1 MNLLKSSLCLGSIL
15 ISILTITRTPSVLA
29 SNIPTQTYDMVNE
42 DNSVT
47 GALRVPDFSAIIL
60 QDLGHFSAS
69 GFIPNDY
76 DDYVGY
82 GLGRQWQAGDR
93 VVDVLKLGDLDEALG
108 ISQMSLGEMVTL
120 AGDLS
125 HQVTL
130 DRFGFIE
137 SQTVADFVRANPQ
150 LQSKLIKDVPPLAA
164 LVLLVYGKHAR
175 AILDSPV
182 ETLISNPHNQNNP
195 SERSLVG
202 RKYNQKSQL
211 VTQIKKPSVSISEV
225 QMGEL
230 DLSKYT
236 LEDVSGMKD
245 SLIGDYEAWKD
256 KYISE
261 AGFFSRILLSNF
273 FKPISTTLNF
283 VSRVDFVWGDTHGEV
298 NSNQSISGSNKVGYA
313 FPCKDRCAHLELD
326 NLENSGRQFRS
337 TSEGGR
343 WMLGNDPNNGNICPE
358 APWGV
363 DGGRG
368 ILGLLNCGREP
379 TGRNPFGSAFK
390 VALWDVDETT
400 ESAETAIF
408 FRICIKTLFV
418 DFGCTPYFIGPIPWL
433 PVEREDWIIVGPGV

>member
-1 MNLLKSSLCLGSIL
+1 MS
-15 ISILTITRTPSVLA
+15 TITRTTSVSA
-29 SNIPTQTYDMVNE
+29 SNVPTKTYDMVNE
-42 DNSVT
+42 DNSVA
-47 GALRVPDFSAIIL
+47 GSLRVPDFSSMTL
-60 QDLGHFSAS
+60 QDLGHFSAPGS
-69 GFIPNDY
+69 IPDDY
-76 DDYVGY
+76 DRYVGY

-108 ISQMSLGEMVTL
+108 IGSMRLGEIVTL
-120 AGDLS
+120 AGDLP
-125 HQVTL
+125 HQATL

-137 SQTVADFVRANPQ
+137 SQTVADFVLANPQ
-150 LQSKLIKDVPPLAA
+150 LQSKLIKDVPPLAD
-164 LVLLVYGKHAR
+164 LVLLLYGEHSR
-175 AILDSPV
+175 AILDLPV
-182 ETLISNPHNQNNP
+182 ETLVANPRNK
-195 SERSLVG
+195 SERLVSR
-202 RKYNQKSQL
+202 RKDNQKSHL
-211 VTQIKKPSVSISEV
+211 TQVKEISLSEV

-230 DLSKYT
+230 DLSQYT
-236 LEDVSGMKD
+236 LEDVSGMED
-245 SLIGDYEAWKD
+245 SLIEDYEAWKD

-283 VSRVDFVWGDTHGEV
+283 VSRVDFVWGKTHGEV
-298 NSNQSISGSNKVGYA
+298 RSSQSISGSNEVGYA
-313 FPCKDRCAHLELD
+313 FPCADRCAHLELD
-326 NLENSGRQFRS
+326 NLENSGRKFRS
-337 TSEGGR
+337 ASEGGR
-343 WMLGNDPNNGNICPE
+343 WILGNDPNNGNICPE

-400 ESAETAIF
+400 ETAETAIF